1 MADFNFQ
8 QTTAQLQAAII
19 AASRVAT
26 SSVDGLMSHT
36 DKNDLTNA
44 KKDIENLQTQV
55 NGLQAIAYV
64 ESIYAYGAEFDV
76 TISSRNLT
84 RIGNMDYHRSLPI
97 QNRMRGCLLD
107 DDGNVVEYLDP
118 QDWTNHD
125 RSGARGQVMVEIP
138 KHYERFIT
146 DGNKRRVMLSELDLP
161 GYIEVPKMYVSAYE
175 AALDRTNNKLA
186 SVVNTTAQ
194 YRGGNNSTDYDSD
207 VDGGL
212 LGRPVTN
219 ISLTNFR
226 AYARN
231 RKSGST
237 EWNCMTALANKT
249 IYWLFVVEYATF
261 DSQKAYNAS
270 LTTDGYHQ
278 GGLGDGVTNIS
289 SSAWGSWRAYNPFVP
304 CGYTDELGNRT
315 GVKSYTTPPN
325 YNSGSSITMY
335 VPRYRGI
342 ENPFGHIWKW
352 VDGYLIMVEPSTGDN
367 VSRVYRTYDPSKF
380 SSSSV
385 ANYAHV
391 GNEARSEGYGK
402 EHIFGE
408 TGEIIAK
415 SVGASSTTY
424 LCDYHYQNSDV
435 SSAALRGVRF
445 GGTANNGASAGFAF
459 SYSINAPSASDARI
473 GSRLCFH
480 YKPR

>member
-8 QTTAQLQAAII
+8 QTTAQLQAAIN

-26 SSVDGLMSHT
+26 ASVDGLMSHT

-44 KKDIENLQTQV
+44 KQDIENLQTQV

-64 ESIYAYGAEFDV
+64 ESVYAYGVEFDV
-76 TISSRNLT
+76 TVSSQDLT

-97 QNRMRGCLLD
+97 QSRMRGCLLD

-118 QDWTNHD
+118 QSWINHD

-186 SVVNTTAQ
+186 SVVNTTTQ
-194 YRGGNNSTDYDSD
+194 YRGGTNITDYDSD
-207 VDGGL
+207 VDGGM
-212 LGRPVTN
+212 LGRPVTGL
-219 ISLTNFR
+219 SLTNFR
-226 AYARN
+226 TYARN

-237 EWNCMTALANKT
+237 EWNCMTALANRT
-249 IYWLFVVEYATF
+249 IYWLFTVEYATF
-261 DSQKAYNAS
+261 NCQKEYNAS

-278 GGLGDGVTNIS
+278 GGLGNGVTTIP
-289 SSAWGSWRAYNPFVP
+289 SSAEWNTWRGTNPFIP
-304 CGYTDELGNRT
+304 CGYTDELGNTT
-315 GVKSYTTPPN
+315 GVKSYTLPPS
-325 YNSGSSITMY
+325 YGSTLIMY

-367 VSRVYRTYDPSKF
+367 VSRVYTTFDPSKF

-385 ANYAHV
+385 TNYAHV
-391 GNEARSEGYGK
+391 GNEARTNGYGK
-402 EHIFGE
+402 EPIFGE

-415 SVGASSTTY
+415 SVGASATTY
-424 LCDYHYQNSDV
+424 QCDYHSQNSDIT
-435 SSAALRGVRF
+435 SAALRGVRF
-445 GGTANNGASAGFAF
+445 GGRAYDGAGAGFAF
-459 SYSINAPSASDARI
+459 SGSLVAPSSSAASV

-480 YKPR
+480 PATA